1 MASSELEAFKA
12 ALTSLKDS
20 VNAKECGTL
29 NEKIEAVLT
38 AAKPIQD
45 KLTSGD
51 LKESDEELSSIKSN
65 LRLARNSIS
74 KACTST
80 NDPTKN
86 TPKNNAS
93 KNNAANSNNP
103 TNNAPKNNKP
113 TNNTP
118 KNNEPTNNAPKN
130 NAATNKNAP
139 KNNPTA
145 NQAGGKRRRTR
156 KRRTLRRKM

>member
-1 MASSELEAFKA
+1 MASSDLEAFKA

-20 VNAKECGTL
+20 VNAKECATL

-51 LKESDEELSSIKSN
+51 LKESDEQLSNIKSN

-74 KACTST
+74 RACKST
-80 NDPTKN
+80 NDPTTN
-86 TPKNNAS
+86 ASKNNAS
-93 KNNAANSNNP
+93 KNNAAKSNDP
-103 TNNAPKNNKP
+103 TNNV
-113 TNNTP
+113 P
-118 KNNEPTNNAPKN
+118 KNNEPTKNAPKN
-130 NAATNKNAP
+130 NAATNNDAP
-139 KNNPTA
+139 KNNPTS

>member
-51 LKESDEELSSIKSN
+51 LKESDEQLSSIKSN

-74 KACTST
+74 RACTST

-93 KNNAANSNNP
+93 KNNTANSNNP
-103 TNNAPKNNKP
+103 TNNAA
-113 TNNTP
+113 

-130 NAATNKNAP
+130 NAATNKNDP
-139 KNNPTA
+139 KNNPTT